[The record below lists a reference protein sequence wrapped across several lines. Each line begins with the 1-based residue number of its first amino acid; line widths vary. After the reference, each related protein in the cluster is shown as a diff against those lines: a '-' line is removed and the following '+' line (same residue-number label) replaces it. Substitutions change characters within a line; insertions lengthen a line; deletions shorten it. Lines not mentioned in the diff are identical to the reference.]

1 MRPSSYLV
9 VVLIRRENDKRQ
21 VVWRKMKEGK
31 TVDFE
36 HIEGIENVYVLISKE
51 IHPILKE

>member
-21 VVWRKMKEGK
+21 IVLRRKKEGK

>member
-1 MRPSSYLV
+1 MIPMSYLV
-9 VVLIRRENDKRQ
+9 VVLIRRENDERQ

-31 TVDFE
+31 TVDIE